1 MGGLLIRPVMLRHND
16 VLLHFLK
23 LLIGSRV
30 KYTGWNLNLV
40 DVVGRSEN

>member
-16 VLLHFLK
+16 VPLHFLT

-30 KYTGWNLNLV
+30 KYTCWNLNLV
-40 DVVGRSEN
+40 NVAGRNEN